1 MAVEDY
7 QPSVND
13 TVVGIFSDSLLSKRI
28 LARVPVNASSNNVI
42 YDDVNRDN
50 YKSREYFGPVNIE
63 RLKISLLD
71 QYGNLLELNDI
82 DYSLSIEFTMLHS
95 L

>member
-1 MAVEDY
+1 MNE
-7 QPSVND
+7 
-13 TVVGIFSDSLLSKRI
+13 
-28 LARVPVNASSNNVI
+28 NNII
-42 YDDVNRDN
+42 YDDVGRDN

-82 DYSLSIEFTMLHS
+82 DFSLSMEITTLHS
-95 L
+95 I